1 MDAGKVLYPMQ
12 KKLTLKARQRN
23 PDSPPE
29 LIRQYQVVDNVLD
42 HYSLSLRRRPAIPN
56 DDYFFKN
63 VHKEPGFSI
72 VDSWTNV
79 KKLLKRR
86 T

>member
-1 MDAGKVLYPMQ
+1 ME
-12 KKLTLKARQRN
+12 KKLTLKAKQSI

-29 LIRQYQVVDNVLD
+29 LIRQYQVVINVLK
-42 HYSLSLRRRPAIPN
+42 HYSRPPFDRPAAPN
-56 DDYFFKN
+56 DDYFFRN
-63 VHKEPGFSI
+63 LHKTPTSGFSI

>member
-1 MDAGKVLYPMQ
+1 MEKN
-12 KKLTLKARQRN
+12 LTLKAKQSI

-29 LIRQYQVVDNVLD
+29 LIRQYQVVINVLK
-42 HYSLSLRRRPAIPN
+42 HYSRPPFNRPALPN
-56 DDYFFKN
+56 DDFYFRNLYK
-63 VHKEPGFSI
+63 PRFSI
-72 VDSWTNV
+72 VNSWTNM

>member
-1 MDAGKVLYPMQ
+1 ME
-12 KKLTLKARQRN
+12 KKLTLKARQTI

-29 LIRQYQVVDNVLD
+29 LIRQYQVVVNVLK
-42 HYSLSLRRRPAIPN
+42 HYSLSSSTRPAIRN
-56 DDYFFKN
+56 DDFFFQNLYKA
-63 VHKEPGFSI
+63 PRFSI

-79 KKLLKRR
+79 KKLLKRS